1 MKRYMWVIV
10 AMVLICGGSM
20 SMGQSYPL
28 KKIAKFP
35 GASLKWIRLAE
46 PEFERHKLD
55 LDKYNVE
62 VIEESDSITVFLSS
76 TDAPE
81 GSRGSGGKYPGY
93 QVEFSKK
100 DMKILHSNYTR

>member
-1 MKRYMWVIV
+1 
-10 AMVLICGGSM
+10 M

-28 KKIAKFP
+28 KRMAKFP

-55 LDKYNVE
+55 LDNYNVE
-62 VIEESDSITVFLSS
+62 VIEEIDSITVFISS

-81 GSRGSGGKYPGY
+81 GSRGSGGRYPGY

-100 DMKILHSNYTR
+100 DKKILHSNYTR